1 MTKRDRIW
9 QILCSV
15 SLRIDNITS
24 LESCRIITTA
34 AENDRTVLKKPF
46 LPSSSCEVEQGKKV
60 QLKAH
65 PEKGK
70 PVATLQLGRS
80 CSTCTAAQTLLR
92 VQRQGR
98 APWFQTLLGVSSAAP
113 HLSKA
118 GGATALGVAS
128 PCTNYILKQRKEK
141 ENTEN
146 RLLRKGRFSLPYG
159 FPLCCGSAYAKLL
172 MNYYFSCQIHTLL
185 QLIPWLL
192 CGWVSDTEG
201 AGRWDEIFSIIPH
214 SDHTENGRKTPPHLK
229 LDSSQHCKSCILG
242 KKLHLQ
248 ILSFP
253 WDVNFY

>member
-1 MTKRDRIW
+1 MTG
-9 QILCSV
+9 LCWKHHFCHPPAVKWSRAKK
-15 SLRIDNITS
+15 SSWRLTQRKANQWPPFS
-24 LESCRIITTA
+24 WAGA
-34 AENDRTVLKKPF
+34 APHAQLHKH
-46 LPSSSCEVEQGKKV
+46 SCEYRGKGGLHGSK
-60 QLKAH
+60 H
-65 PEKGK
+65 
-70 PVATLQLGRS
+70 
-80 CSTCTAAQTLLR
+80 C
-92 VQRQGR
+92 
-98 APWFQTLLGVSSAAP
+98 LGVSSAAP

-118 GGATALGVAS
+118 HRATALGVAS

-159 FPLCCGSAYAKLL
+159 YPLCCGSAYAKLL